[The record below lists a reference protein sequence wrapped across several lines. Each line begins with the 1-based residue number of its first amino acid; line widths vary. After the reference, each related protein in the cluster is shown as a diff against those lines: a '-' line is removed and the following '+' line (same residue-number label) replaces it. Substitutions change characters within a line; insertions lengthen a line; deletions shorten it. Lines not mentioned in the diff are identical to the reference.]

1 MITPIRTLTIN
12 DICER
17 RDDLLVSTE
26 DIKSVA
32 QNERNEIYE
41 IIVKRCRELRELS
54 FKEKHDHQAYMT
66 LKIRW
71 QELQRLLEELGYELK
86 DDEFDLEDYLRG
98 AKC

>member
-26 DIKSVA
+26 DIKTVA
-32 QNERNEIYE
+32 RNERNEICE
-41 IIVKRCRELRELS
+41 AIVKRCHELRKLS
-54 FKEKHDHQAYMT
+54 FKEKHDHQAYMA

-71 QELQRLLEELGYELK
+71 QELQRLLEELGYEPKEEDHL
-86 DDEFDLEDYLRG
+86 DEYLG
-98 AKC
+98 GIKC